1 MTETE
6 DVGHSASTKGSYS
19 RRWVCQAAHPQHAH
33 FARSHAL
40 RINMMFILLA
50 SVIAVV
56 VAVTA
61 SPAQLSTERG
71 SLVSSKVARAE
82 CDLTSKFQTL

>member
-1 MTETE
+1 
-6 DVGHSASTKGSYS
+6 
-19 RRWVCQAAHPQHAH
+19 
-33 FARSHAL
+33 
-40 RINMMFILLA
+40 MMFILLA